1 MKMTNQKLETALEL
15 ALSVPSSVRA
25 KSPSLEAGYSP
36 ETQSWELIIR
46 YSGDLVLPED
56 VTLVSLFGGYGIL
69 YLPENRIDEIS
80 ALPQIEYIEKP
91 KRLSFSLAGGKSTAC
106 IPPVTR
112 PPKNL
117 TGENVLIGIID
128 SGIDIYHPD
137 FRNEDGTTR
146 IVNLWDQTLGQVFP
160 EEEINAALLTDDGT
174 FPSKDLSGH
183 GTHVAGIAAGN
194 GRASGGLYAG
204 VATKSRLIVVKLGN
218 LLPDAFPRT
227 TELMTALD
235 YCVRRSLEL
244 QMPLSLNLSFGNN
257 YGSHTGFSLLETY
270 LDTIATIGRTTIAVG
285 TGNEGNLGRHAS
297 DTLSQ
302 MPISRELS
310 VAPGETSLNIQLWK
324 DFSDE
329 FQIRLTAPSGE
340 SIFLNENYIG
350 AYQAR
355 LDNTDLYW
363 FFGEPS
369 PYQISQEIYVEML
382 PPAGQQTIAE
392 GLWTW
397 QLIPVNIQNGRFDL
411 WLPSSASINPQT
423 RFLVA
428 DPETSLTIPSTAF
441 RPITVAAYDSSA
453 NQLASFSGQGF
464 TALSLTKP
472 DLAAP
477 GVNITS
483 ASVGGGYNTRSGT
496 SMATPF
502 VTGSA
507 ALLMQYGIIQGNDPF
522 LYGQKIKAWLIR
534 GARPLPALRTYPN
547 PQIGWGVLCL
557 NDSIF

>member
-1 MKMTNQKLETALEL
+1 MINQKLETALEL

-91 KRLSFSLAGGKSTAC
+91 KRLSFSLAGAKSAAC
-106 IPPVTR
+106 IPLVTR
-112 PPKNL
+112 HPKNL

-146 IVNLWDQTLGQVFP
+146 IVNLWDQTLGQVFS
-160 EEEINAALLTDDGT
+160 EGEINAALLTDDGT

-194 GRASGGLYAG
+194 GRASDGLYAG

-270 LDTIATIGRTTIAVG
+270 LDTVATIGRTTIAVG

-369 PYQISQEIYVEML
+369 PYQIFQEIYVEML

-441 RPITVAAYDSSA
+441 RPITVAAYDSNA

-483 ASVGGGYNTRSGT
+483 ASVGGGYNARSGT

>member
-69 YLPENRIDEIS
+69 YLPENRINEIS

-91 KRLSFSLAGGKSTAC
+91 KRLSFSLAGAKSAAC

-146 IVNLWDQTLGQVFP
+146 IVNLWDQTLGQVFS
-160 EEEINAALLTDDGT
+160 EEEINAALLADDGS

-244 QMPLSLNLSFGNN
+244 QMPLALNLSFGNN

-302 MPISRELS
+302 IPISRELS

-369 PYQISQEIYVEML
+369 PYQIFQEIYVEML

-397 QLIPVNIQNGRFDL
+397 QLIPVNIRNGRFDL

-441 RPITVAAYDSSA
+441 RPITVAAYDSNA

-483 ASVGGGYNTRSGT
+483 ASVGGGYNARSGT

-507 ALLMQYGIIQGNDPF
+507 ALLMQYGIVQGNDPF

-557 NDSIF
+557 NDSF

>member
-1 MKMTNQKLETALEL
+1 MTNQKLETALEL

-25 KSPSLEAGYSP
+25 KSPSLETGYSP

-46 YSGDLVLPED
+46 YSGELTLPED

-69 YLPENRIDEIS
+69 YLPESRIDEIS

-91 KRLSFSLAGGKSTAC
+91 KRLSFSLAKAKSAAC
-106 IPPVTR
+106 ITPVTR
-112 PPKNL
+112 PPHSL
-117 TGENVLIGIID
+117 TGENVLVGIID

-146 IVNLWDQTLGQVFP
+146 IVELWDQTLGQVFS
-160 EEEINAALLTDDGT
+160 EDEINASLFANNSS

-204 VATKSRLIVVKLGN
+204 VAVKSQLIVVKLGN

-244 QMPLSLNLSFGNN
+244 QMPLALNLSFGNN

-270 LDTIATIGRTTIAVG
+270 LDSIATIGRTTIAVG
-285 TGNEGNLGRHAS
+285 SGNEGNLGRHAS
-297 DTLSQ
+297 GVLSQ
-302 MPISRELS
+302 TQISRELAI
-310 VAPGETSLNIQLWK
+310 APGETSLSIQLWK

-329 FQIRLTAPSGE
+329 FQIRLVAPSGA

-350 AYQAR
+350 AYQTR

-363 FFGEPS
+363 YFGEPS
-369 PYQISQEIYVEML
+369 PYQIFQEIYVEMI
-382 PPAGQQTIAE
+382 PAAGQQTITE

-397 QLIPVNIQNGRFDL
+397 QLLPVNIRNGRFDL
-411 WLPSSASINPQT
+411 WLPSSASINPET
-423 RFLVA
+423 HFLIA

-441 RPITVAAYDSSA
+441 RPITVAAYDSNA

-464 TALSLTKP
+464 TALSLIKP

-477 GVNITS
+477 GVDITS
-483 ASVGGGYNTRSGT
+483 AAVGGGYNSRSGT

-507 ALLMQYGIIQGNDPF
+507 ALLMQYGIVLGNDPF

-547 PQIGWGVLCL
+547 PQIGWGILCL

>member
-1 MKMTNQKLETALEL
+1 MTNQKLETALEL

-25 KSPSLEAGYSP
+25 KSPSLETGYSP

-91 KRLSFSLAGGKSTAC
+91 KRLSFSLAGAKAAAC

-137 FRNEDGTTR
+137 FRNDDGTTR
-146 IVNLWDQTLGQVFP
+146 IVNLWDQTLGQVFS
-160 EEEINAALLTDDGT
+160 EEEINAALLADDGT
-174 FPSKDLSGH
+174 FPSRDLSGH

-244 QMPLSLNLSFGNN
+244 QMPLALNLSFGNN

-297 DTLSQ
+297 DMLSQ
-302 MPISRELS
+302 APISRELS

-340 SIFLNENYIG
+340 SVFLNENYIG
-350 AYQAR
+350 AYQTR

-369 PYQISQEIYVEML
+369 PYQIFQEIYVEML

-392 GLWTW
+392 GLWTL
-397 QLIPVNIQNGRFDL
+397 QLIPVNIRNGRFDL

-423 RFLVA
+423 RFLIA

-441 RPITVAAYDSSA
+441 RPITVAAYDSNV

-483 ASVGGGYNTRSGT
+483 ASVGGGYNARSGT

-507 ALLMQYGIIQGNDPF
+507 ALLMQYGIVQGNDPF

-557 NDSIF
+557 KDSLS

>member
-1 MKMTNQKLETALEL
+1 MTNQKLETALEL

-69 YLPENRIDEIS
+69 YLPENRINEIS

-91 KRLSFSLAGGKSTAC
+91 KRLSFSLAGAKSAAC

-146 IVNLWDQTLGQVFP
+146 IVNLWDQTLGQVFS
-160 EEEINAALLTDDGT
+160 EEEINAALLADDGT

-369 PYQISQEIYVEML
+369 PYQIFQEIYVEML

-441 RPITVAAYDSSA
+441 RPITVAAYDSNA

-483 ASVGGGYNTRSGT
+483 ASVGGGYNARSGT

-547 PQIGWGVLCL
+547 PQIGWGALCL

>member
-1 MKMTNQKLETALEL
+1 
-15 ALSVPSSVRA
+15 
-25 KSPSLEAGYSP
+25 
-36 ETQSWELIIR
+36 
-46 YSGDLVLPED
+46 
-56 VTLVSLFGGYGIL
+56 
-69 YLPENRIDEIS
+69 
-80 ALPQIEYIEKP
+80 
-91 KRLSFSLAGGKSTAC
+91 
-106 IPPVTR
+106 
-112 PPKNL
+112 
-117 TGENVLIGIID
+117 
-128 SGIDIYHPD
+128 
-137 FRNEDGTTR
+137 
-146 IVNLWDQTLGQVFP
+146 
-160 EEEINAALLTDDGT
+160 
-174 FPSKDLSGH
+174 
-183 GTHVAGIAAGN
+183 
-194 GRASGGLYAG
+194 
-204 VATKSRLIVVKLGN
+204 
-218 LLPDAFPRT
+218 
-227 TELMTALD
+227 MTALD

-244 QMPLSLNLSFGNN
+244 QMPLALNLSFGNN

-302 MPISRELS
+302 MPIFRELS

-369 PYQISQEIYVEML
+369 PYQIFQEIYVEML

-411 WLPSSASINPQT
+411 WLPSSSSINPQT

-441 RPITVAAYDSSA
+441 RPITVAAYDSNA

-483 ASVGGGYNTRSGT
+483 ASVGGGYNARSGT

>member
-1 MKMTNQKLETALEL
+1 MTNQKLETALEL

-69 YLPENRIDEIS
+69 YLPENRINEIS

-91 KRLSFSLAGGKSTAC
+91 KRLSFSLAGAKSAAC

-146 IVNLWDQTLGQVFP
+146 IVNLWDQTLGQVFS
-160 EEEINAALLTDDGT
+160 EEEINAALLADDGT

-369 PYQISQEIYVEML
+369 PYQIFQEIYVEML

-441 RPITVAAYDSSA
+441 RPITVAAYDSNA

-483 ASVGGGYNTRSGT
+483 ASVGGGYNARSGT

-507 ALLMQYGIIQGNDPF
+507 ALLMQYGIVQGNDPF